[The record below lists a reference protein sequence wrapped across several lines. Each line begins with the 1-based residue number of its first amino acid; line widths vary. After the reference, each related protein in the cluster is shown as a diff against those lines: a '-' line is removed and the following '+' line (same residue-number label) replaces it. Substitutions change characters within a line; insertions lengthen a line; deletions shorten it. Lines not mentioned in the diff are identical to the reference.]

1 MQGVE
6 VPRKQVSCSP
16 NPDFARRRL
25 SVQAPAA
32 VWGMYIYIYTHKYIY
47 IYIYIYR
54 VQGRGLG
61 SKFPITVLL
70 AEIVMS

>member
-47 IYIYIYR
+47 R
-54 VQGRGLG
+54 VHGRGLG
-61 SKFPITVLL
+61 SQFPITVLL

>member
-32 VWGMYIYIYTHKYIY
+32 VWGMYIYIYTHIN
-47 IYIYIYR
+47 IYIYR
-54 VQGRGLG
+54 VHGRGLG